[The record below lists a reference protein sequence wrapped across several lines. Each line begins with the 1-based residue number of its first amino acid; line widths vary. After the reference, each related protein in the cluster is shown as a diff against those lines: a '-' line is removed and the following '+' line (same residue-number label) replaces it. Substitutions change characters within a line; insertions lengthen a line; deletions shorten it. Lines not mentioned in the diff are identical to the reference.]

1 MTLFKPYYLLF
12 IVLVLPLLSFSQK
25 DLEKSIDSIS
35 TKEDAKA
42 YLKSNKTE
50 VKGKLV
56 TFNKEKHKT
65 KLASELFEKSIGGK
79 KVLKTEKGTIIYKI
93 IEKKQTQHYRASI
106 ILFKSNEKP
115 ISEINSL
122 RSFILKGIRSGEHK
136 FENLARV
143 YSAHPTGKRGGDLG
157 WIKKGTFS
165 KRFEKAIADKKENQ
179 VFSFDE
185 HREKK
190 HYVILKTS
198 GNTAIEEITVLKIED
213 K

>member
-1 MTLFKPYYLLF
+1 MKLLKPKYSLSLALF
-12 IVLVLPLLSFSQK
+12 VSLLSFSQK
-25 DLEKSIDSIS
+25 DLEKSIDSII
-35 TKEDAKA
+35 TQEDAKA

-65 KLASELFEKSIGGK
+65 KLASELFEKSVGGK
-79 KVLKTEKGTIIYKI
+79 KVLKTEKGNIIYKV

-106 ILFKSNEKP
+106 ILFKSDEKP

-122 RSFILKGIRSGEHK
+122 RSLVIKGVKSGERK

-185 HREKK
+185 HPEKK

-198 GNTAIEEITVLKIED
+198 ANTPIEEITVLKIED